1 MSKTKLAVLVFTIAF
16 GLNLAAF
23 LFSKKSFTVE
33 EVKNVWI
40 YELPLTPSPLDAYSA
55 SDLGPHQG
63 VIGTLF
69 EPDHLSDPAKPAPFL
84 AAAPPTEEGNAKIL
98 IFKLREGLRFQNG
111 DPILPADF
119 LRIRAHLREKDWDPK
134 GDSAWSAWLNADAS
148 ADGDSLRF
156 DFSKVPGFDR
166 TVSER
171 VVKEVLTHPLS
182 GAVHSKN
189 LEAIRSGGDVRSS
202 WISSGPYKAR
212 KWNPKEIQMVSRD
225 DFPIQLPA
233 PFFRTLK
240 YQSAPVKNPASDFIL
255 GRSGEKDVLNEHSEQ
270 PLHLDLTVF
279 WICRSA
285 AENAFCA
292 DEHRRQALDQVLSEV
307 PGGDAGALRG
317 QTIRYRIPEGSESF
331 RAEIRTRIQTKLAA
345 AGAQVEE
352 TSYFFKS
359 SKDTDLELLFVV
371 TPAGAG
377 RRELAESLARLSSRF
392 GREGIQGRFVLGEAD
407 HFPLEIYMKKMKGA
421 VFPKVFLEPD
431 LDEKK
436 MPF

>member
-1 MSKTKLAVLVFTIAF
+1 M
-16 GLNLAAF
+16 
-23 LFSKKSFTVE
+23 
-33 EVKNVWI
+33 
-40 YELPLTPSPLDAYSA
+40 
-55 SDLGPHQG
+55 
-63 VIGTLF
+63 
-69 EPDHLSDPAKPAPFL
+69 
-84 AAAPPTEEGNAKIL
+84 
-98 IFKLREGLRFQNG
+98 
-111 DPILPADF
+111 
-119 LRIRAHLREKDWDPK
+119 
-134 GDSAWSAWLNADAS
+134 AWMKADANV
-148 ADGDSLRF
+148 DGDSLSF
-156 DFSKVPGFDR
+156 DFSRVPGFDR
-166 TVSER
+166 ALAER

-189 LEAIRSGGDVRSS
+189 LEAILKGEDVRSS

-225 DFPIQLPA
+225 DFPIRLPA

-292 DEHRRQALDQVLSEV
+292 DEGRRHALDQVLSEI
-307 PGGDAGALRG
+307 PGGDASALRG
-317 QTIRYRIPEGSESF
+317 QTVRYRIPEGSESF
-331 RAEIRTRIQTKLAA
+331 RAEIRNRIQTKLTE

-371 TPAGAG
+371 TPAGGG
-377 RRELAESLARLSSRF
+377 RRAFSESLARLSSRF
-392 GREGIQGRFVLGEAD
+392 GLEGIQGRFVLGEAD
-407 HFPLEIYMKKMKGA
+407 HFPLEIYMKKMKGG
-421 VFPKVFLEPD
+421 VFRKVFLEPD
-431 LDEKK
+431 MDEKK